1 MPPVSVDE
9 QLQREAAGRRMAV
22 IGAALGALLPLAGV
36 VAVTLIRRDD
46 DSNELTGQLLFQ
58 HEHATA
64 LTLAAILQA
73 AGALFIALALR
84 HLYIA
89 TKARRPELPR
99 VALICAVAGPIVLVA
114 AQVAV
119 ALLVSDKA
127 DQFASTGNQ
136 TRPEGRELLDSGDLR
151 IAQIGLLAGTLAFGF
166 AFVMIS
172 LNAMRVGLL
181 SRFMG
186 ILGVIVG
193 VLTVIPVGGPLP
205 IVQTFWL
212 GAIAVLFAGRW
223 PQGMPPAWSTGRA
236 EPWPSQQELRERRQ
250 RARGGADEDE
260 APLDEEGR
268 DAVAAGDLGSQA
280 GGHPSSKKRKR
291 KKRR

>member
-1 MPPVSVDE
+1 VDE

-58 HEHATA
+58 HEHAIA

-99 VALICAVAGPIVLVA
+99 VALICAVAGPIVLFA

-268 DAVAAGDLGSQA
+268 DAVAAGDLDPQA
-280 GGHPSSKKRKR
+280 GHHPSSKKRKR